1 MSQNPASAQREWSL
15 QSFRGRPSDSVLE
28 ALAQLARASEEADGN
43 PPFNEQ
49 TWVQLRT
56 AEDADSVG
64 GVLAVFVA
72 GPQHND
78 AEVAG
83 AAVLSSAPDSPTV
96 IEMVVRPENR
106 GRGLGGELAAHLET
120 AMGDAAVE
128 AWSHGDDRAAAQ
140 LAQRHGL
147 VPVRD
152 LWRMRRKAAQDV
164 DEAPLPEGVRLRAF
178 EPGRDEQAWLEINAA
193 AFAHHPE
200 QGRMTL
206 NDLLE
211 RERSDWFDPAG
222 FLLAV
227 DAADTVLGFHWTK
240 VHPAAQD
247 ARGQS
252 SEAVGEVYA
261 VGISPL
267 AQGKGLGKAL
277 TVAGLRHLAS
287 RGLEHVMLYVDA
299 DNEAAVALYR
309 RLGFERWD
317 ADVMYARPARLN

>member
-1 MSQNPASAQREWSL
+1 MSQNPAAHPREWTL
-15 QSFRGRPSDSVLE
+15 TSFQGRPSEHILE

-49 TWVQLRT
+49 TWVELRT
-56 AEDADSVG
+56 ADDARSVG
-64 GVLAVFVA
+64 GVLAVFTA
-72 GPQHND
+72 GPQHDD

-83 AAVLSSAPDSPTV
+83 AAVLTSVPGASTV
-96 IEMVVRPENR
+96 IELVVRPEDR
-106 GRGLGGELAAHLET
+106 GHGLGGELASKLET
-120 AMGDAAVE
+120 VMGDAAVE

-147 VPVRD
+147 SRVRD
-152 LWRMRRKAAQDV
+152 LWRMRRKADKEVPA
-164 DEAPLPEGVRLRAF
+164 APLPEGVRLRAF
-178 EPGRDEQAWLEINAA
+178 EPGRDEQAWLEVNAA

-211 RERSDWFDPAG
+211 RERGDWFDPAG

-227 DAADTVLGFHWTK
+227 DTDDTILGFHWTK
-240 VHPAAQD
+240 VHPALEGT
-247 ARGQS
+247 RGGS
-252 SEAVGEVYA
+252 IEAVGEVYA

-277 TVAGLRHLAS
+277 TIAGMTHLAS

>member
-1 MSQNPASAQREWSL
+1 M
-15 QSFRGRPSDSVLE
+15 QSFRGRPSAQVLQ

-56 AEDADSVG
+56 ADDADSVG
-64 GVLAVFVA
+64 GVLAVFTA

-78 AEVAG
+78 DEVAG
-83 AAVLSSAPDSPTV
+83 AAVLISLPGSPTV
-96 IEMVVRPENR
+96 IELVVRPEDR
-106 GRGLGGELAAHLET
+106 GHGLGGELAAHLET
-120 AMGDAAVE
+120 VMGDAAVE

-147 VPVRD
+147 APVRD
-152 LWRMRRKAAQDV
+152 LWRMRRSATLDVAAP
-164 DEAPLPEGVRLRAF
+164 PLPDGVSLRAF
-178 EPGRDEQAWLEINAA
+178 RPGHDEQAWLEVNAA

-206 NDLLE
+206 SDLME

-227 DAADTVLGFHWTK
+227 DKNDAVLGFHWTK
-240 VHPAAQD
+240 VHAATQD
-247 ARGQS
+247 ARGHA
-252 SEAVGEVYA
+252 SEAMGEVYA
-261 VGISPL
+261 VGISPQ
-267 AQGKGLGKAL
+267 AQGSGLGKAL
-277 TVAGLRHLAS
+277 TVAGLEHLAGQ
-287 RGLEHVMLYVDA
+287 GLEHVMLYVDA
-299 DNEAAVALYR
+299 DNTAAVALYR

-317 ADVMYARPARLN
+317 ADVMYARAARLN